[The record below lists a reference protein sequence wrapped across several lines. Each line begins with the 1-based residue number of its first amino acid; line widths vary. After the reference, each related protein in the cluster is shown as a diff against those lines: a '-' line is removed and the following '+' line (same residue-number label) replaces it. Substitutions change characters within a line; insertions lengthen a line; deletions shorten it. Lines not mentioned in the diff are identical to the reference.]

1 MDDRQL
7 LPSFNVSAWSCTV
20 LQFMHK
26 CISTT
31 WDRLITSLGIR
42 KSSQARPRGRPRVHT
57 RTHTPRRE
65 HARAHTQ
72 THTHTH
78 AHISPPSGISFPP
91 PRPHPTRHRSQVI
104 TDHSTELP
112 VLYSRLPLASISR
125 MVYTPT
131 LLYQFVLPLFLSFQ
145 TLKLSILLFFSS
157 AFVPAQSKKEKTQ
170 KELRPGGVKGS
181 KLGKY

>member
-1 MDDRQL
+1 MDMDDRQL

-78 AHISPPSGISFPP
+78 TGQKLINSRDPPESFSLFCQ
-91 PRPHPTRHRSQVI
+91 R
-104 TDHSTELP
+104 
-112 VLYSRLPLASISR
+112 RLP
-125 MVYTPT
+125 
-131 LLYQFVLPLFLSFQ
+131 
-145 TLKLSILLFFSS
+145 
-157 AFVPAQSKKEKTQ
+157 
-170 KELRPGGVKGS
+170 RPGGREAGGVRGAGRKSRGRRE
-181 KLGKY
+181 LGAGRRCAPRPLLPGESPGRVLRRVPGLVSRPPAAAAV